1 MFAVQV
7 EHVTDNCIVTTFW
20 RRPNDTSGN
29 INYEIT
35 GYNTFANG
43 TNLSSDTII
52 SETSDDN
59 QIISTLLFVPG
70 CYVHFIS
77 VSAVNECGQAGPE
90 SPSVVLDPENRHRA
104 NNNNNM
110 TQCTCNAGSKNN
122 PGK

>member
-1 MFAVQV
+1 MFAIQV

-20 RRPNDTSGN
+20 RSPDDASGN

-35 GYNTFANG
+35 GYITFANG

-59 QIISTLLFVPG
+59 NIISTLLFVPG

-77 VSAVNECGQAGPE
+77 VSAINECGQLGPG
-90 SPSVVLDPENRHRA
+90 SPSVVLDPENRHRV
-104 NNNNNM
+104 NNNM